1 MKRVISLLP
10 SAAEIVALV
19 AGDNLTVQLVGRSHE
34 DDYPASV
41 NNLPILTAPKTK
53 FTTTA
58 DVDTQVS
65 QFLAQGNSLYT
76 LDTEKLKSLNPDII
90 VTQDLCHVCSV
101 DLNMV
106 QRIAKEMDPVPTIV
120 ALNPMSLDDV
130 IKSIDDVGSAL
141 DMVNESNLVKSKLL
155 SRVKYARDIAFQS
168 HTAGKK
174 RSRVAFLEWPSPIYL
189 GGHWTPQMIRWKIV
203 TYIFHAFLI
212 SKGVQVVNDCKDGE
226 TAEMGA
232 PPSFRVPPQDVIDSH
247 PEILIICP
255 CGLNLEATRK
265 EYEETLLPSEWWPKL
280 AENATKIALVDGNQ
294 MFNRPGPRLVDA
306 LEWLVGYINDIPEMI
321 PGNFPWENLKS

>member
-1 MKRVISLLP
+1 MTLQTTKRVISLLP

-19 AGDNLTVQLVGRSHE
+19 ACGNITVQLVGRSHE

-106 QRIAKEMDPVPTIV
+106 QRVAKEMNPVPTIV
-120 ALNPMSLDDV
+120 TLNPMSLDDV

-141 DMVNESNLVKSKLL
+141 GMINESNSVKSKLL
-155 SRVKYARDIAFQS
+155 SRIKYARDIALQS
-168 HTAGKK
+168 HMAGKK
-174 RSRVAFLEWPSPIYL
+174 RSRVAFFEWPSPIYL
-189 GGHWTPQMIRWKIV
+189 GGHWTPQMIRW
-203 TYIFHAFLI
+203 
-212 SKGVQVVNDCKDGE
+212 SNGMQVVNDCKDGE

-232 PPSFRVPPQDVIDSH
+232 PPSFRVPPQDVIDAH
-247 PEILIICP
+247 PEVLIICP

-265 EYEETLLPSEWWPKL
+265 EYKETLLLSEWWPKI

-321 PGNFPWENLKS
+321 PRNFPWENLKS